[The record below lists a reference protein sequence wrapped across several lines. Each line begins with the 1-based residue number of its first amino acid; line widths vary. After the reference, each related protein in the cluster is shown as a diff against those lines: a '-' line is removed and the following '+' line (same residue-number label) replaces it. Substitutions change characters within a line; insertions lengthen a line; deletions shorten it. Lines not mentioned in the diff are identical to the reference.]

1 MTVNRLFLAGLIGI
15 TLLALGCSST
25 GKSQQTRG
33 ATTTQTRSG
42 GFNDQVEDSQS
53 LAGVEVDGA
62 SVGLQAIYFDYDQS
76 AIRADQKAAL
86 EASAALI
93 SSNNWK
99 RITVQGHTDERGSEE
114 YNLALGE
121 RRADSVKQYLENLG
135 VPSAKLETV
144 SFGENE
150 PAESG
155 VGESAW
161 RWNRRV
167 EFRAGE

>member
-1 MTVNRLFLAGLIGI
+1 MTVNRLFLAGLIAF

-33 ATTTQTRSG
+33 AATSQTRSG
-42 GFNDQVEDSQS
+42 GFNDQLDGSQS
-53 LAGVEVDGA
+53 PEDVEVDGA
-62 SVGLQAIYFDYDQS
+62 SVGLRAIYFDYDQWV
-76 AIRADQKAAL
+76 IRTDQKAAL

-121 RRADSVKQYLENLG
+121 RRADSVKQYFENLG
-135 VPSAKLETV
+135 VPAAKLETV

-155 VGESAW
+155 AGESAW

-167 EFRAGE
+167 EFQAIQ